1 VAEVVIHCIP
11 QPGTDAAQVAA
22 ELEIYLQAEFE
33 TYLREADGVSPV
45 YVEVEQPRVGLAE
58 VLAII
63 QLASATIDLTGKLL
77 GFIKSRRDKGKVKDI
92 EVEIDGQRVPI
103 ENLTADQRAR
113 LTAAIAQR
121 T

>member
-1 VAEVVIHCIP
+1 
-11 QPGTDAAQVAA
+11 
-22 ELEIYLQAEFE
+22 
-33 TYLREADGVSPV
+33 
-45 YVEVEQPRVGLAE
+45 
-58 VLAII
+58 
-63 QLASATIDLTGKLL
+63 LTGKLL